1 MHDEIARK
9 LGKTRTAIAETL
21 NLNKL
26 PEDVQEGCRQADT
39 PGKSMLL
46 QVTRQESPREV
57 VEARRPPVRQPDR
70 RTATPVRNPTSP
82 KVVRSLLSVGCRP
95 LRLSEAKARRRG
107 GQAAR
112 NVCRRSC
119 GR

>member
-39 PGKSMLL
+39 LGKSMLL
-46 QVTRQESPREV
+46 EVARQESPREIV
-57 VEARRPPVRQPDR
+57 
-70 RTATPVRNPTSP
+70 
-82 KVVRSLLSVGCRP
+82 
-95 LRLSEAKARRRG
+95 
-107 GQAAR
+107 
-112 NVCRRSC
+112 
-119 GR
+119 